1 MAVRDYEIS
10 PASEQLALD
19 KIITGLAGD
28 LEALRAG
35 QISINDA
42 MARAALAKQVF
53 NGVRLYLNASRML
66 SDAAKPVEP
75 VVLQPQGET
84 DVG

>member
-1 MAVRDYEIS
+1 MAARDYEIS
-10 PASEQLALD
+10 PASEQLSLD
-19 KIITGLAGD
+19 KIINGLAGD

-66 SDAAKPVEP
+66 SDAAKPIEP
-75 VVLQPQGET
+75 VALQPKDT
-84 DVG
+84 PDV